1 MLHLTKDKAKELKL
15 PNSVTDMH
23 ALKPGFFTFIGNK
36 RLGKL
41 METRD
46 NLLLK
51 IAPVSVEKHQENLAN
66 RLLVAMRD
74 AAAKNEVRT
83 GRQLA
88 LSDLEGFYTVVAT
101 KGNEMVLHVKIPK
114 NGIDDIELVQGD
126 PMLSNM
132 PVERYSAY
140 NIDKV
145 VKRAKE
151 CLLWVP
157 EIEKVQAILK

>member
-83 GRQLA
+83 GRQTVMG
-88 LSDLEGFYTVVAT
+88 DRDDFYFVAASYD
-101 KGNEMVLHVKIPK
+101 ESIVLHVKIPK
-114 NGIDDIELVQGD
+114 NGIEDIELVQGD

-145 VKRAKE
+145 LKRAKE